1 MRYGHV
7 TKIALVA
14 LLVAACGAPPGDVVA
29 VSGTT
34 TTSPPAVDAAQLTE
48 ARQTNAAIER
58 AYEHAAFVRAA
69 TYAAAVAEAER
80 LEAERVAA
88 ERAAQERAA
97 QEAAERAERERQARV
112 QSLAASAPV
121 VAGGSPSSNRALGA
135 DMAAARGWSGDQWSC
150 LDALWSHESGWR
162 HDVWN
167 RQGSGAYGI
176 PQALPGS
183 KMSSH
188 GADWQTNPATQI
200 AWGLDYIAGR
210 YGTPCGARAHSL
222 RVGWY

>member
-1 MRYGHV
+1 MVTNMRQ
-7 TKIALVA
+7 TIRLALA
-14 LLVAACGAPPGDVVA
+14 AFLLVAGACGAEPTQVA
-29 VSGTT
+29 VTGTT
-34 TTSPPAVDAAQLTE
+34 TTSTSEPAAVVDLAAGR
-48 ARQTNAAIER
+48 AMSAAIER
-58 AYEHAAFVRAA
+58 AHAEAAFARAVE
-69 TYAAAVAEAER
+69 YAAAVEEAER
-80 LEAERVAA
+80 LEAERHAA
-88 ERAAQERAA
+88 EHAA
-97 QEAAERAERERQARV
+97 QEAAERAARQQAPQV
-112 QSLAASAPV
+112 QSLASSSPQ

-135 DMAAARGWSGDQWSC
+135 DMAAARGWTGGEWSC

-167 RQGSGAYGI
+167 KQGSGAYGI

-183 KMSSH
+183 KMASH

-210 YGTPCGARAHSL
+210 YSTPCGARAHSL

>member
-1 MRYGHV
+1 MRYRQI
-7 TKIALVA
+7 TAITAAL
-14 LLVAACGAPPGDVVA
+14 LLVAGCACSADGLEPVA
-29 VSGTT
+29 ASGTPRSSTT
-34 TTSPPAVDAAQLTE
+34 TTSPPVHDVVGLAAVTAQAWEHAEFLRAAQ
-48 ARQTNAAIER
+48 
-58 AYEHAAFVRAA
+58 
-69 TYAAAVAEAER
+69 YASAVAEAER
-80 LEAERVAA
+80 LEAERLAA
-88 ERAAQERAA
+88 ERAARAA
-97 QEAAERAERERQARV
+97 QEAAERAERERRARATT
-112 QSLAASAPV
+112 LAASAPV
-121 VAGGSPSSNRALGA
+121 AAGGSASSNRALGA
-135 DMAAARGWSGDQWSC
+135 DMAAARGWTGSEWSC

-183 KMSSH
+183 KMASH